1 MATTT
6 LATHSKSIV
15 CLLEMVKSMAG
26 TNIEVSEGK
35 KIICIFR
42 KAQAHPATCM
52 KTYYSHETV
61 NRSGITV
68 LKSRSEVQ

>member
-1 MATTT
+1 
-6 LATHSKSIV
+6 
-15 CLLEMVKSMAG
+15 MAG

-35 KIICIFR
+35 KMICIFR
-42 KAQAHPATCM
+42 KAQAHPATHM